1 MKIFLSSK
9 KTILLFLFVIFEMN
23 SHMST
28 PNINTHYSKG
38 HTKLSLRKKVSKY
51 LHALKKKGMSS
62 LEKRKRNIN
71 TAYYN
76 QRHPIRE
83 YKRHYAIHQEG
94 LEHKIQKNIKLFEHN
109 QNIKRK
115 RFYKKALIKKLQ
127 LKKEKLNQRIK
138 KAKFNPA
145 VYEKRHRKQIS
156 AKLNEIHKQ
165 RNHLIL
171 KRNMENQKKNHIRGS
186 PPSRYLKSRIKKKKN
201 FDKSAQN
208 SKTDH
213 DDNMVLMTERTK
225 QSPMERDL
233 DDDKTKLV
241 ESEKK
246 ENKTSLILTQQK
258 AISPSV
264 SKNNGTIQKLNDNPD
279 VIKIPRKLLSISQIA
294 GADPIDYHS
303 NMVCKMVQSQAVRVA
318 REIVSRQS
326 KKMFTKLSNYIL
338 KGKLLI
344 NLTKVKINKAIE
356 NRIKELL
363 EPSHLGFT
371 LQDVEALK
379 SDFQDPLSESVDEA
393 DDYITEQTYGDFK
406 GNQPEKKTSEWNLN

>member
-9 KTILLFLFVIFEMN
+9 KTILLFLFVIFE
-23 SHMST
+23 
-28 PNINTHYSKG
+28 INTNIHTSNITGHYSNG
-38 HTKLSLRKKVSKY
+38 HNKLSLRKKVSKY

-76 QRHPIRE
+76 LRHPIRR

-94 LEHKIQKNIKLFEHN
+94 LENKIQKNIKSFEHH
-109 QNIKRK
+109 QDIKRK
-115 RFYKKALIKKLQ
+115 RFYKNAMIEKLQ
-127 LKKEKLNQRIK
+127 LKKERLNQRIK
-138 KAKFNPA
+138 KAKLNPA
-145 VYEKRHRKQIS
+145 VYKKRQKKQIS
-156 AKLNEIHKQ
+156 AKLNEIQ
-165 RNHLIL
+165 
-171 KRNMENQKKNHIRGS
+171 KRKNNFMVKKSMEIQKKNHVRGS

-208 SKTDH
+208 TKTDH
-213 DDNMVLMTERTK
+213 DDNMISMSERKTE
-225 QSPMERDL
+225 SPIERDL

-241 ESEKK
+241 KPENK
-246 ENKTSLILTQQK
+246 ENKKSLVLTQQK
-258 AISPSV
+258 IVPEISSK
-264 SKNNGTIQKLNDNPD
+264 KNNTVQKLNENPD

-294 GADPIDYHS
+294 GPDPIDYHS
-303 NMVCKMVQSQAVRVA
+303 NMVCKMVQAQAVRVA
-318 REIVSRQS
+318 REIVSKQS
-326 KKMFTKLSNYIL
+326 NKMFTKLSNYIL

-344 NLTKVKINKAIE
+344 NLTKVKINKAIQ

-393 DDYITEQTYGDFK
+393 EDYITEETYSDFK
-406 GNQPEKKTSEWNLN
+406 GDVPKKDNTEWNLN